1 VISLSASVPY
11 PSSGKPNSRSDQSIF
26 GCNWLSQ
33 LIQIFTSRAP
43 YWTPAHFGRA
53 QVLEKL
59 GRPRDDREAYER
71 LFEFGQDLDP
81 ELYPMVQ
88 KVRQR
93 REVLPKKKAA
103 E

>member
-1 VISLSASVPY
+1 
-11 PSSGKPNSRSDQSIF
+11 
-26 GCNWLSQ
+26 
-33 LIQIFTSRAP
+33 
-43 YWTPAHFGRA
+43 
-53 QVLEKL
+53 VLEKL